1 MNFFKDLEV
10 LQVMLDERQAQ
21 LIITYLITFLSFI
34 QKLKSEADSTG
45 KSSEKVYFSEFL
57 QPERSLMTGDGLA
70 VVLLPASMAK
80 MLEAGQR

>member
-1 MNFFKDLEV
+1 M
-10 LQVMLDERQAQ
+10 MLDEEEAQ
-21 LIITYLITFLSFI
+21 QIMRYLSTYLSCFK
-34 QKLKSEADSTG
+34 KLKTEAGSTRR
-45 KSSEKVYFSEFL
+45 SSEKVYLSEFL